1 VQALEERGA
10 PLTGNLLVQERL
22 DLSLVK
28 PIQVLVQYAPVLHGR
43 IVNELFKTLQV
54 KRL

>member
-1 VQALEERGA
+1 VQALEERGT
-10 PLTGNLLVQERL
+10 PLTGNLFVQKRL

-28 PIQVLVQYAPVLHGR
+28 PIQVLIQHAPVLHGR
-43 IVNELFKTLQV
+43 IVNELFKALQV